1 METLQERLDLLGRI
15 VGVQID
21 ARGRIQDF
29 DAGEINLCKGDRV
42 LVETENGSAFGVVCT
57 RPRVRCNTLPQRS
70 LSKVLGH
77 ATQSDVEKFQKKCE
91 LEREVYAYC
100 QDRIQSRSISMCLVA
115 VEKVDDNGKIMV
127 YFTADGRVDFREL
140 VKDLVRRFKTRIEMR
155 QIGVRHEA
163 KMFGGLGTCGRQL
176 CCVSFLSSFSP
187 VSIKMAKEQNLSLN
201 PSKISG
207 MCGRLM
213 CCLAYEFD
221 YYEEAGR
228 NLPKI
233 GKRVTTS
240 QGEGKVIRQNLL
252 KRVLTVQLD
261 SGEEVEVSTD
271 EVAKQRRT
279 RKRTKERGE
288 N

>member
-1 METLQERLDLLGRI
+1 METTEERWDLLRI
-15 VGVQID
+15 VGVRLD
-21 ARGRIQDF
+21 ARGRVQDF
-29 DAGEINLCKGDRV
+29 EAGDMDLSKGDRV
-42 LVETENGSAFGVVCT
+42 LVETENGSALGVVCT
-57 RPRVRCNTLPQRS
+57 APKPQGSVLPERA
-70 LSKVLGH
+70 LAKVLRP
-77 ATQSDVEKFQKKCE
+77 ATESDLEKFEKKRE
-91 LEREVYAYC
+91 LEKEVFCYC
-100 QDRIQSRSISMCLVA
+100 QERIRERAMPMCLVA
-115 VEKVDDNGKIMV
+115 VDRLAEGGKIMV

-140 VKDLVRRFKTRIEMR
+140 VKDLVRRFRTRIEMR

-163 KMFGGLGTCGRQL
+163 KMFGGLGSCGRQL
-176 CCVSFLSSFSP
+176 CCVSFLNTFSP

-213 CCLAYEFD
+213 CCLTYEYD

-228 NLPKI
+228 NLPKM
-233 GKRVTTS
+233 GKRVSTS
-240 QGEGKVIRQNLL
+240 QGEGKVVRQNLL

-261 SGEEVEVSTD
+261 SGDEVEVSTD